1 MTDKYNDKFGT
12 SYKDFNEL
20 AEDFDYTVKSRCK
33 EVNDMINSIRV
44 CDPAV
49 GSGHFL
55 CLCTQRAYCHQTRSK
70 HLTKSRWQEVCL
82 QCDY

>member
-55 CLCTQRAYCHQTRSK
+55 VSALNELIAIKRDLK

>member
-1 MTDKYNDKFGT
+1 
-12 SYKDFNEL
+12 
-20 AEDFDYTVKSRCK
+20 
-33 EVNDMINSIRV
+33 MINSIRV

-55 CLCTQRAYCHQTRSK
+55 VSALNELIAIKRDLK